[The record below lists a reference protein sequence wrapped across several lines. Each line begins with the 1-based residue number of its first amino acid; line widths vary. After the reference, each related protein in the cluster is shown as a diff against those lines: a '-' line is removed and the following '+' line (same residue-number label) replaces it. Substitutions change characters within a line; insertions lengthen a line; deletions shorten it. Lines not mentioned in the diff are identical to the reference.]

1 MRRREFI
8 TLLAGTAVAWPLASR
23 AQQRRTIGVLL
34 NGSLGD
40 PMAQSGLSAFTEGLR
55 VLGWVDG
62 GNLHI
67 EYRWNSGSAERARTY
82 AAELVKLAPEVIVS
96 ASTTNLMELRRETS
110 SIPVVFL
117 SVSDPIMQGFVT
129 SLTHP
134 GGNITGFS
142 AFEFSTGGKWLELL
156 KEVAPK
162 LERVAVM
169 SNPDTSPQ
177 TKLFLSAI
185 EAAGPR
191 FGVKV
196 AATPV
201 RSDADIVHSIE
212 GLATPPAGGLIIPTD
227 TYTRLRH
234 GRIAELANQARVPTI
249 SGTADFVDEGGLMFY
264 GPGSVDELANRYRK
278 AASYVDR
285 ILKGAKPGD
294 LPIQGAEKFEL
305 AINRK
310 TAKALGLEIP
320 PKLLFTADRVI
331 E

>member
-1 MRRREFI
+1 
-8 TLLAGTAVAWPLASR
+8 VA
-23 AQQRRTIGVLL
+23 
-34 NGSLGD
+34 
-40 PMAQSGLSAFTEGLR
+40 
-55 VLGWVDG
+55 
-62 GNLHI
+62 
-67 EYRWNSGSAERARTY
+67 
-82 AAELVKLAPEVIVS
+82 
-96 ASTTNLMELRRETS
+96 ASTTNLAALGRVTS

-117 SVSDPIMQGFVT
+117 SVSDPMMQGFVT

-142 AFEFSTGGKWLELL
+142 AYEFSIGGKWVELL

-162 LERVAVM
+162 LDRVAVM

-177 TKLFLSAI
+177 TKLFQRAI
-185 EAAGPR
+185 ESAAQKLGIK
-191 FGVKV
+191 VV
-196 AATPV
+196 AAPI
-201 RSDADIVHSIE
+201 RNDADIMHSIE
-212 GLATPPAGGLIIPTD
+212 DLAGPPPGGLILPTD
-227 TYTRLRH
+227 SFTRGRH
-234 GRIAELANQARVPTI
+234 GRIVELANQARMPTI
-249 SGTADFVDEGGLMFY
+249 AADAEFVNEGGLMFY
-264 GPGSVDELANRYRK
+264 GAGSIAELASQFRK

-310 TAKALGLEIP
+310 TATALGLEVP